1 MRSAVSIF
9 DFFPAV
15 AVTGPTPPERTGAR
29 AWARL
34 RNASAAQLAVLI
46 GLTMLSGISISII
59 TTTDPVW
66 WHLHFSQLGTFKNGS
81 AAFFNGGLIAGGIL
95 VVVYAG
101 ATAREIR
108 ALAPGRVR
116 RGAARTTRVMYTI
129 MGVNLALVGCVP
141 LNSNGFV
148 HDRVAGAMVL
158 GFVGLLVTSPFLMHR
173 MPRRLVLA
181 TALIFSIVFAGAWVF
196 VTGQINL
203 ALFEVIS
210 FGAIFAWSGAF
221 LGCLALCVRRDAAA
235 ATASAASASAVLFAT
250 PVLVATTG
258 ADEPATGAV
267 PTATVITTVDVDAPA
282 AASIAPIVVAAVGQ
296 TPDAEEIPPAA
307 VGILDAAARTAAPSP
322 STTLP
327 VARSTADST
336 PDAEEDE
343 LATTTPTSAAP
354 DAWATVRS
362 ERHAVPRRR
371 RPVTRLGA
379 RHDDRVRPR
388 RGCTASAA
396 RAASVPSRTPA
407 RR

>member
-9 DFFPAV
+9 DLFSAV
-15 AVTGPTPPERTGAR
+15 APAGPTPPERTGTR

-34 RNASAAQLAVLI
+34 RRASASQLAVLI
-46 GLTMLSGISISII
+46 GVTMLTGISISII

-81 AAFFNGGLIAGGIL
+81 AAFFNGALIGGGVL
-95 VVVYAG
+95 VVIYAG

-116 RGAARTTRVMYTI
+116 RGAARTTRIMYTI

-158 GFVGLLVTSPFLMHR
+158 GFVGLLVTSPFLLHR
-173 MPRRLVLA
+173 LPRRLVLA
-181 TALIFSIVFAGAWVF
+181 TVVIFAIVFAGAWVF

-221 LGCLALCVRRDAAA
+221 LACLGMCARRDAALALTATAVVAPTLATPTPAVASPFAAVAAPVAAQPAPVAA
-235 ATASAASASAVLFAT
+235 ATAIPTTVQVSDAPESRVVDVVAPVAPAVIAISSLPAGAPPTASSAA
-250 PVLVATTG
+250 
-258 ADEPATGAV
+258 DE
-267 PTATVITTVDVDAPA
+267 
-282 AASIAPIVVAAVGQ
+282 
-296 TPDAEEIPPAA
+296 
-307 VGILDAAARTAAPSP
+307 
-322 STTLP
+322 
-327 VARSTADST
+327 
-336 PDAEEDE
+336 
-343 LATTTPTSAAP
+343 TSAAEEGVSAATTPRSAVP
-354 DAWATVRS
+354 DASVPARS
-362 ERHAVPRRR
+362 ARHAVPRRR

-379 RHDDRVRPR
+379 RHDARVRPR

-396 RAASVPSRTPA
+396 RATSAPSRTPA